1 MPRPQHESLDIH
13 ADAAM
18 HADDGGEG
26 GVEEGVVL
34 EYGGV
39 VCRVVVLCDVYVLA
53 EDWVSCGGAEGL
65 ELGGMMGS
73 ECCAVRREVL
83 RAGPVAMERR

>member
-1 MPRPQHESLDIH
+1 
-13 ADAAM
+13 M

-34 EYGGV
+34 EHGGAARGV
-39 VCRVVVLCDVYVLA
+39 VVSCDAYALA
-53 EDWVSCGGAEGL
+53 EDWVSCGGAGVL

-73 ECCAVRREVL
+73 ERCAVVRREALRRL
-83 RAGPVAMERR
+83 RAGPVAM